1 MKNNII
7 TTACKEMSKVAVLNE
22 MTAIRANVIANRTQ
36 NTLCGMTKAMMI
48 ELLKTKLREGVA
60 HFYFVKKDGTLRE
73 AWGTTKK
80 ELVSSHVNGRGMSRE
95 NYLCFLV
102 RRKWSLEKFPLGNA
116 SSGAVMH
123 LILRGK

>member
-95 NYLCFLV
+95 NYATCAFWCV
-102 RRKWSLEKFPLGNA
+102 E
-116 SSGAVMH
+116 SGAWRSFRWETLVQV
-123 LILRGK
+123 L